1 MEAGPFGRALQ
12 LGDIPG
18 PHFVG
23 PDRQELGLG
32 VERMGSLTSA
42 LAGLVVGGQE
52 PIHGPDRAVI
62 AAFVEQCGKHRGR
75 RHVGEALA
83 VEKAQQQ
90 ILLGDRERQRGPWP
104 RPRHMPR
111 RGHPMPGAIAVH
123 EPAVQRERLT
133 GTPQADVRGEL
144 GHGQHH
150 ASPFVSSAV
159 GSPSA
164 THSFFWASMIS
175 SARSSLRCRRAL
187 SRCSCW
193 ICRAEG
199 SGFGPRLFG
208 ASAA

>member
-1 MEAGPFGRALQ
+1 LMMNPNASPKKITYCRPSLPSRTFAGSTASTWRTKV
-12 LGDIPG
+12 I
-18 PHFVG
+18 
-23 PDRQELGLG
+23 
-32 VERMGSLTSA
+32 
-42 LAGLVVGGQE
+42 GGFESSRRIISQR
-52 PIHGPDRAVI
+52 PTPPVRPS
-62 AAFVEQCGKHRGR
+62 GKDRGR
-75 RHVGEALA
+75 CHIGEALA

-90 ILLGDRERQRGPWP
+90 ILLGDRERQRRPWP
-104 RPRHMPR
+104 RPRHTPR
-111 RGHPMPGAIAVH
+111 RGHAMPGVIAVH

-133 GTPQADVRGEL
+133 GTPQADVRGKL
-144 GHGQHH
+144 GHSEHH